1 MARGQSGSLLLSLY
15 DSFIHYF
22 TPVYPDAIHEMRVSP
37 WPHMVSPE
45 MKKIASLEL

>member
-22 TPVYPDAIHEMRVSP
+22 TPVYPDAIHAEVSDFARQIYFP
-37 WPHMVSPE
+37 L
-45 MKKIASLEL
+45 IQ